1 MTIAIKK
8 TVKIRINEIFYSIQ
22 GETTFSGLPTVFIR
36 LTGCPLRC
44 QYCDTAYA
52 FHKGDYLTITEI
64 MNQVA
69 KYNPHYITV
78 TGGEP
83 LAQKSCYTLLSEL
96 CQKYE
101 TVSLETSGALC
112 TAKVDPKVIKI
123 IDVKTPGSGES
134 SKNYLENFKHLS
146 TKDQIKFVICSENDF
161 NWSINF
167 IAENKLPIKQ
177 IMFSPSINQMPIE
190 KLADLILKCNIP
202 IRLQTQLHKVIWGN
216 TPGK

>member
-1 MTIAIKK
+1 MTTAIKK

-22 GETTFSGLPTVFIR
+22 GETTLSGLPTVFIR

-83 LAQKSCYTLLSEL
+83 L
-96 CQKYE
+96 
-101 TVSLETSGALC
+101 
-112 TAKVDPKVIKI
+112 PKTQTNTQPH
-123 IDVKTPGSGES
+123 DEED
-134 SKNYLENFKHLS
+134 ENS
-146 TKDQIKFVICSENDF
+146 V
-161 NWSINF
+161 
-167 IAENKLPIKQ
+167 
-177 IMFSPSINQMPIE
+177 
-190 KLADLILKCNIP
+190 
-202 IRLQTQLHKVIWGN
+202 WG
-216 TPGK
+216 